1 MSEYM
6 LGAMLAFDE
15 MTPEEISAVAR
26 DCAFKG
32 MNGIQPG
39 TDAKYT
45 LNAFPGKQFTGY
57 EFLAYFYVSWAIA
70 EPDQVL
76 ELGLP
81 FHKAYALAKQM
92 YEKRR

>member
-1 MSEYM
+1 MRFLTDCNLRSVCRKKNN
-6 LGAMLAFDE
+6 GCASFFFF
-15 MTPEEISAVAR
+15 PVAL
-26 DCAFKG
+26 KET
-32 MNGIQPG
+32 NGIRPG

-70 EPDQVL
+70 EL

-92 YEKRR
+92 YEKMRG